1 MKTHRIAAA
10 IAAIVLPLLAADA
23 QAAELKAPCAA
34 TSPCGTNAKSAPA
47 RRTSAMCLR
56 ADPGS
61 LSSFVGGP
69 PTWESRALQTRVAP
83 STRLT
88 AFAP

>member
-34 TSPCGTNAKSAPA
+34 TSPCGTIP
-47 RRTSAMCLR
+47 TSGLPVPL
-56 ADPGS
+56 D
-61 LSSFVGGP
+61 
-69 PTWESRALQTRVAP
+69 
-83 STRLT
+83 
-88 AFAP
+88 

>member
-34 TSPCGTNAKSAPA
+34 TSPCVKKLWG
-47 RRTSAMCLR
+47 RRRGQMAFSSPSQLMEMPHDNPCKR
-56 ADPGS
+56 YGS
-61 LSSFVGGP
+61 MP
-69 PTWESRALQTRVAP
+69 R
-83 STRLT
+83 RL
-88 AFAP
+88 

>member
-34 TSPCGTNAKSAPA
+34 TSPCGTQRPKRAGRAESA
-47 RRTSAMCLR
+47 L
-56 ADPGS
+56 PG
-61 LSSFVGGP
+61 
-69 PTWESRALQTRVAP
+69 
-83 STRLT
+83 
-88 AFAP
+88 